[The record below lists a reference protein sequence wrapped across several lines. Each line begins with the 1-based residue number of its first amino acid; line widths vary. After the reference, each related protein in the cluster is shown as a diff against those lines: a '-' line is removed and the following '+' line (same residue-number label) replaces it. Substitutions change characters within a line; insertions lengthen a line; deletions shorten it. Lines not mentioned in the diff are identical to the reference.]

1 MEARAIRKHIRS
13 SPKKVRRLI
22 NVVRGRSVPE
32 AISILDFMPQRAT
45 EPVQKAI
52 WSAFYNLLDQEEER
66 FDQREVI
73 IKEIRADEG
82 PTFKRYQPRAR
93 GRAAPIRKHTTHLTV
108 VVGVPKKDE
117 AEAEVA

>member
-1 MEARAIRKHIRS
+1 M
-13 SPKKVRRLI
+13 RRII
-22 NVVRGRSVPE
+22 NLVRGKTVPE

-45 EPVQKAI
+45 EPVQKTI

-66 FDQREVI
+66 FNQREVI

-82 PTFKRYQPRAR
+82 PTFKRFQPRAR

-108 VVGVPKKDE
+108 IVGVPQE
-117 AEAEVA
+117 AEADAEVA